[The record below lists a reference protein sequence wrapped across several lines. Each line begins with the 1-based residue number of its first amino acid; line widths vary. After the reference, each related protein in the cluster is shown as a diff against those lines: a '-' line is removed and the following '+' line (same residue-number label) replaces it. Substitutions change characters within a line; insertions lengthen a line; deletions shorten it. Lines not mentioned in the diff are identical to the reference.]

1 MIKEKIERMN
11 VGMEE
16 KIKKSMEKKRM
27 DKSLGKIIEVEKG
40 RLKWGNVRNID
51 KVDKLESK
59 KIEESEI
66 KVKIGKKEK
75 II

>member
-1 MIKEKIERMN
+1 
-11 VGMEE
+11 MEE